1 MDFLNEAFRSLKQL
15 NEETFDITVSDDHE
29 EIKDFLDTDDAI
41 DTITIIDDEA
51 EDKEEIKDS
60 YVGKVILDCN
70 ICHSLIY
77 KDPADVVIDEEEENA
92 NIDEECPYCYST
104 GDGFKIIGQVKPF
117 VREEEK
123 ETEEESE
130 EEIED
135 ESEEEIED
143 ESDDEIKINDEE
155 KEKLDELFD
164 LNAQGQ
170 TIGVGLGGGT
180 GIAGGVPGGLK
191 IPGISEGC
199 EEESLKEDFNK
210 VEIETDENK
219 MTMTQDESGKVTVIT
234 EPIEKEE
241 EVVETE
247 TTDEVIAPVDI
258 ETELDIEDNSKEE
271 EPVEE
276 MIPEE
281 EPKEEIADSEV
292 AQEEEKQVED
302 EIEVDEFDET
312 SFDELGESY
321 LKKVYGNVES
331 FKSTRVSENDNKLF
345 IEGLIKFNSNK
356 EKKTNFVFENIG
368 ITKDNKVMFEGF
380 NEQIAR
386 SKKSFKLN
394 GSVVDNKVVCESLSY
409 RYNQNKNRVNG
420 TVKR

>member
-1 MDFLNEAFRSLKQL
+1 MDFLNEAFRSLRQL
-15 NEETFDITVSDDHE
+15 NEETFDITVSDDHD
-29 EIKDFLDTDDAI
+29 EIKDFLETDDAI

-51 EDKEEIKDS
+51 EDKDEIKDS

-77 KDPADVVIDEEEENA
+77 KDPADIVIDDEEENA

-117 VREEEK
+117 VKEEEK

-135 ESEEEIED
+135 ESEEETEG
-143 ESDDEIKINDEE
+143 ESENKVEINDEE
-155 KEKLDELFD
+155 KDNLDELFD

-199 EEESLKEDFNK
+199 EEKSLKEEFNK

-219 MTMTQDESGKVTVIT
+219 MTMTQDESGKITVIT
-234 EPIEKEE
+234 EPIEEE

-247 TTDEVIAPVDI
+247 TTEVIAPIDI

-281 EPKEEIADSEV
+281 ESEEEITRAEEDQKEEQI
-292 AQEEEKQVED
+292 ED
-302 EIEVDEFDET
+302 EIEIDEFDET

-331 FKSTRVSENDNKLF
+331 FKSTRVSEDGNKLF